1 MRWLKKLLTVLL
13 IYIAVYLPFVAVMQ
27 AITGYDYTGAYTAV
41 TGVGAVELIV
51 SGIIKWEETKE
62 ERRSSEQKERKENE
76 HEYRK

>member
-27 AITGYDYTGAYTAV
+27 ALTGYDYTGAYAAV

-51 SGIIKWEETKE
+51 SGIIKREETKE
-62 ERRSSEQKERKENE
+62 ERKHRDNTESQE
-76 HEYRK
+76 